1 MSQSILTV
9 TLNPAL
15 DLTGHLPELKIGSVN
30 LMQSGSLHPA
40 GKGINV
46 ARVLRE
52 LGSQVAVTGLLGADN
67 EGEFRQMFAQ
77 NQMDDHFMA
86 VPGATRINVKLVEA
100 DGTVTDL
107 NFPGVQV
114 GEAELAMFEQHLL
127 ELAEKH
133 EYIVLAGSLPRG
145 ITPDRCQ
152 MLVEELGRRGKK
164 VIFDSSGQALAKGL
178 QAKPYLVKP
187 NEHELEEWAGR
198 PLKTVEDLKQ
208 VAKELRAQGIT
219 HVVISRGADGVLWL
233 ADDQWWSARPP
244 RMEVVST
251 VGAGDS
257 MVAGLTWGLSQN
269 LPTDRILRVASAV
282 SALAVTQVGVG
293 VADKQVLADLMAKIE
308 VTRLN

>member
-1 MSQSILTV
+1 MLYEV
-9 TLNPAL
+9 
-15 DLTGHLPELKIGSVN
+15 
-30 LMQSGSLHPA
+30 
-40 GKGINV
+40 
-46 ARVLRE
+46 
-52 LGSQVAVTGLLGADN
+52 
-67 EGEFRQMFAQ
+67 
-77 NQMDDHFMA
+77 
-86 VPGATRINVKLVEA
+86 
-100 DGTVTDL
+100 
-107 NFPGVQV
+107 
-114 GEAELAMFEQHLL
+114 
-127 ELAEKH
+127 
-133 EYIVLAGSLPRG
+133 
-145 ITPDRCQ
+145 IT
-152 MLVEELGRRGKK
+152 
-164 VIFDSSGQALAKGL
+164 IFDSSGQALAKGL

-269 LPTDRILRVASAV
+269 LPTVRILRVASAV